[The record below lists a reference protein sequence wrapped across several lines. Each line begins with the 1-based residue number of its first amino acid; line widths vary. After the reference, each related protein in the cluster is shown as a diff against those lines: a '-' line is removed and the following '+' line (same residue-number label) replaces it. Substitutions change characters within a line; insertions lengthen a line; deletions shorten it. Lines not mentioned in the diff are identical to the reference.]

1 MKDTRLDDIA
11 LDTNNPEF
19 MKALDRAMN
28 TSDSFFLTG
37 KAGTGKTTFL
47 KYLQKVCNKEMVV
60 LAPTGVAA
68 INAGG
73 QTIHSF
79 FQIPPSV
86 FTPNDP
92 RLSTHITSYNER
104 GEENHTSVYESF
116 RYSHEKKQIIR
127 NLRMIVIDEVSMVRA
142 DILDAVD
149 KLLKAFRDDDK
160 SPFGGVQMIFI
171 GDVFQLPPVV
181 TGDEANIL
189 YRFYKSEFFF
199 SAQIIKRMR
208 LGYIEMQKIYRQS
221 DRVFIDLLNRVRENL
236 VTDSDFRLLKSIT
249 KPSFVPPKGERYI
262 VLATTNATVDAI
274 NEENLNEID
283 APETVYTAV
292 VTGEFSEKDYPADF
306 ELRLRPGAQVIFL
319 RNDKEKRY
327 FNGKIGTV
335 AYLKE
340 DTVTVSVEY
349 DDDMPEE
356 IAISREEW
364 NNVRYNWNISKQC
377 IEEEIIGTFKQFP
390 LRLAWAVTVHKSQR
404 LTFERVMADIGDS
417 FTAGQVYVALSRCR
431 SLDGL
436 VLTSVVTPSAIKTD
450 HRAVAFI
457 EWLKRMQIQ
466 CE

>member
-1 MKDTRLDDIA
+1 MKDTRSDDIA
-11 LDTNNPEF
+11 LDSNNPEF
-19 MKALDRAMN
+19 MKALDWAMN
-28 TSDSFFLTG
+28 TNESFFLTG

-92 RLSTHITSYNER
+92 RLSTHITSLGTY
-104 GEENHTSVYESF
+104 GEGSSTSIYDTF
-116 RYSHEKKQIIR
+116 RYNREKKQIIR
-127 NLRMIVIDEVSMVRA
+127 NLQMIVIDEISMVRA

-149 KLLKAFRDDDK
+149 KLLRAFRDDDQ

-181 TGDEANIL
+181 TGEEANIL

-221 DRVFIDLLNRVRENL
+221 DRVFIDLLNRVRENH

-283 APETVYTAV
+283 APETVYTAA
-292 VTGEFSEKDYPADF
+292 VTGEFPEKDYPTDF

-340 DTVTVSVEY
+340 DAVIVSVEY

-364 NNVRYNWNISKQC
+364 NNVRYSWSISKQC

-390 LRLAWAVTVHKSQR
+390 LRLAWAITVHKSQG

-431 SLDGL
+431 SLEGL
-436 VLTSVVTPSAIKTD
+436 ILTSVVTPSAIKAD

-457 EWLKRMQIQ
+457 EWLKRKQIH
-466 CE
+466 